1 MANSFRTQG
10 VDPATLLSTQSV
22 SVNNQPETLQFLP
35 ASPHA
40 TGLIF
45 VCGSGVSANAY
56 APLLRPIADE
66 GHPVFVIK
74 LPYRFALL
82 ESHRQ
87 AAIEHVFAV
96 VASHPEISHWVV
108 AGHSLGGAL
117 ACRVVQDPRQ
127 SFSAMV
133 LIGTTHPK
141 QDDLSGLQLPVSK
154 VYASLDGVAPA
165 DKVQQNWRLLPPHTK
180 RVLIE
185 GGNHS
190 QFGHYGHQLLD
201 GNPKISRDAQQ
212 TATRAELLAALRLP
226 QK

>member
-10 VDPATLLSTQSV
+10 VDPATLRSTRAVSV
-22 SVNNQPETLQFLP
+22 SDLPDSLRFLP
-35 ASPHA
+35 SSPHG

-45 VCGSGVSANAY
+45 VCGSGVAANAY

-66 GHPVFVIK
+66 GCPVFIIK

-87 AAIEHVFAV
+87 AAIERVFAV
-96 VASHPEISHWVV
+96 VASHPEIPHWVV
-108 AGHSLGGAL
+108 AGHSLGAAL
-117 ACRVVQDPRQ
+117 ACRVVQDHRH
-127 SFSAMV
+127 SFTALV

-141 QDDLSGLQLPVSK
+141 QDDLSSLPLPITK

-165 DKVQQNWRLLPPHTK
+165 DKVHQNWRLLPPHTK

-190 QFGHYGHQLLD
+190 QFGHYGHQFLD
-201 GNPKISRDAQQ
+201 GTPQITREAQQ
-212 TATRAELLAALRLP
+212 AATRAELLAALRLP
-226 QK
+226 LE